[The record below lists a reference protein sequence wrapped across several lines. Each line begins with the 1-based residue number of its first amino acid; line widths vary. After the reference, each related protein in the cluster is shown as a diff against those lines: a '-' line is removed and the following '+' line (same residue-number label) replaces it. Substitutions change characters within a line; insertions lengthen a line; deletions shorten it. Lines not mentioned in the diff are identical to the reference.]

1 MEADSQISGNKTIDN
16 KSYLS
21 LNYIYRKVIAKEN
34 YENSKR
40 DLRCLNYEKIA
51 KYYMK
56 SMNLKLLLE
65 SIFKIKQSLNKNN
78 PLLKYIKNVQPYN
91 SINLNI
97 NITSNAPILKEYYK
111 NKNIFNSKNKR
122 EKILSFVG
130 IKRNFYFSRMCN
142 ADYKRTIHNR
152 NEKIILIQKH
162 IRGFL
167 SKKIIDEEVNK
178 IIAKRIINKILIIQ
192 RAVKDFLIRK
202 KSLDKLIVNV
212 IRNERA
218 SKSNKITDIF
228 SLFHYRNL
236 YKKNL
241 IIKKI
246 LKVRNESVLLI
257 QNKFRILIF
266 TKKVKEIIQK
276 EKKSYVLTYP
286 FKAESVQIK
295 IYMKMSYKLYN
306 YFICPVRKYFVLYI
320 DKDSLNSGEYLCH
333 LIVNNNTILDKR
345 YKYIVDKNNILY
357 NLISFGQQK
366 DILPIKVNLKND
378 KKDINKKEKKS
389 KKKKNNE
396 IIDDE
401 EFYFYCYNDN
411 SHSTN
416 SLSTKSD
423 HDKSRKKQEIISYK
437 ESNHYKINDF
447 LNQNKKTEK
456 NKQKISAF
464 PSVNKLS
471 SFMEINTG
479 NIIKEKICLRQNDFE
494 AYFKAK
500 LKIPKPKDYYN
511 IFHHNKSTKKK
522 EDAHIQT
529 VKYKNILDELSSS
542 ISSTKSNISMK
553 NLNSYSKKTHRAKFN
568 SNQSARFSSKKFSL
582 SNV

>member
-1 MEADSQISGNKTIDN
+1 MEDDSQISGNKTIDN

-21 LNYIYRKVIAKEN
+21 LNYIYRKVIVKEN
-34 YENSKR
+34 FENSKR
-40 DLRCLNYEKIA
+40 ELRSLNYEKIA

-56 SMNLKLLLE
+56 NMNLKILLE
-65 SIFKIKQSLNKNN
+65 SIFKLKQTLNKNN
-78 PLLKYIKNVQPYN
+78 PLLKYIKDVRPY
-91 SINLNI
+91 SFINLNI
-97 NITSNAPILKEYYK
+97 NKTSNTPILKEYNLNK
-111 NKNIFNSKNKR
+111 NKIKINSKNKK
-122 EKILSFVG
+122 EKILNFVG
-130 IKRNFYFSRMCN
+130 GKRNFYFGRMCN
-142 ADYKRTIHNR
+142 IDVKRAIHNK

-178 IIAKRIINKILIIQ
+178 IIAKRIINKIMMIQ

-202 KSLDKLIVNV
+202 KNLDKLIVNV
-212 IRNERA
+212 IRKERV

-228 SLFHYRNL
+228 SLFHYRNF

-246 LKVRNESVLLI
+246 LKIRNDSVLLI
-257 QNKFRILIF
+257 QNKFRALTF

-320 DKDSLNSGEYLCH
+320 DKNSINSGEYLCH
-333 LIVNNNTILDKR
+333 LIVNNNIILDKR
-345 YKYIVDKNNILY
+345 YKYIVDKKNILY
-357 NLISFGQQK
+357 NLISFGQQT
-366 DILPIKVNLKND
+366 DILPIKVNLKKG
-378 KKDINKKEKKS
+378 KKDTNKKYNND

-396 IIDDE
+396 IIDNE

-423 HDKSRKKQEIISYK
+423 HDKSRIKQENISYK
-437 ESNHYKINDF
+437 ETNHNKINDF

-456 NKQKISAF
+456 EKQKISTF
-464 PSVNKLS
+464 LSKNKLS
-471 SFMEINTG
+471 NFMKINPG
-479 NIIKEKICLRQNDFE
+479 NNKDKKICLRQSDFE
-494 AYFKAK
+494 TYFKAK
-500 LKIPKPKDYYN
+500 FKNSKTKDN
-511 IFHHNKSTKKK
+511 ISHEIKRKK
-522 EDAHIQT
+522 EEDEDNAQNQS
-529 VKYKNILDELSSS
+529 VKYRNILDELSSS
-542 ISSTKSNISMK
+542 ISSTKSNFSMK
-553 NLNSYSKKTHRAKFN
+553 NLSSYSKKTHRAKFN
-568 SNQSARFSSKKFSL
+568 SNQSSPKKFSL
-582 SNV
+582 SNA

>member
-1 MEADSQISGNKTIDN
+1 MEADSQISGNKTLDN

-21 LNYIYRKVIAKEN
+21 LNYIYRKVIVKEN
-34 YENSKR
+34 FENSKR
-40 DLRCLNYEKIA
+40 ELRCLNYEKIA

-65 SIFKIKQSLNKNN
+65 SIFKLKKSLNKNN
-78 PLLKYIKNVQPYN
+78 PILKYIKDVQPYN
-91 SINLNI
+91 FINLN
-97 NITSNAPILKEYYK
+97 NNTKSNEPLLKEYYK
-111 NKNIFNSKNKR
+111 NKKKINSKNNK

-130 IKRNFYFSRMCN
+130 PKRNFYFGRMCN
-142 ADYKRTIHNR
+142 NDYKRAIHNR

-192 RAVKDFLIRK
+192 RAVKNFLIRK

-246 LKVRNESVLLI
+246 LKARNDSVLLI
-257 QNKFRILIF
+257 QNKFRTLIF
-266 TKKVKEIIQK
+266 MRKVKEIIQK

-295 IYMKMSYKLYN
+295 IFMKMSYKLYN

-320 DKDSLNSGEYLCH
+320 DKDSINSGEYLCH
-333 LIVNNNTILDKR
+333 LIVNNNIILDKR
-345 YKYIVDKNNILY
+345 YKYIVDKKNILS
-357 NLISFGQQK
+357 NLISFGQQT
-366 DILPIKVNLKND
+366 DILPIKVNLKRE
-378 KKDINKKEKKS
+378 KKDMNKKEKKS

-396 IIDDE
+396 IIDVE

-423 HDKSRKKQEIISYK
+423 HDKNMPNK
-437 ESNHYKINDF
+437 ERNHNKINDF
-447 LNQNKKTEK
+447 LNHNKKAEK
-456 NKQKISAF
+456 DKQKISAF
-464 PSVNKLS
+464 PSANKLC
-471 SFMEINTG
+471 FMKINTG
-479 NIIKEKICLRQNDFE
+479 KISKKKICLRQNDFE
-494 AYFKAK
+494 TYFKANFK
-500 LKIPKPKDYYN
+500 NPKAKEDN
-511 IFHHNKSTKKK
+511 ISQDINCSEKE
-522 EDAHIQT
+522 EDAHNQT
-529 VKYKNILDELSSS
+529 VKYRNILDELSSS
-542 ISSTKSNISMK
+542 KSSTKSNISMNK
-553 NLNSYSKKTHRAKFN
+553 LNSYSKKTHRAKFH
-568 SNQSARFSSKKFSL
+568 SNQSARFSPKKFNL
-582 SNV
+582 DNI

>member
-21 LNYIYRKVIAKEN
+21 LNYIYRKVIVKEN
-34 YENSKR
+34 FENSKR
-40 DLRCLNYEKIA
+40 QLRCLNYEKIA

-65 SIFKIKQSLNKNN
+65 SIFKLKKSLNMNN
-78 PLLKYIKNVQPYN
+78 PLLKYIKDVQPYN
-91 SINLNI
+91 FINLNI
-97 NITSNAPILKEYYK
+97 NITPSAPILKEYYK
-111 NKNIFNSKNKR
+111 NKNKINLKNKR
-122 EKILSFVG
+122 EKILSFAG
-130 IKRNFYFSRMCN
+130 NKKNFYFSRICN
-142 ADYKRTIHNR
+142 TDYKRAIHNR

-178 IIAKRIINKILIIQ
+178 IIAKRIIDKILLIQ
-192 RAVKDFLIRK
+192 RAVKKFLIRK

-212 IRNERA
+212 IRNERI

-228 SLFHYRNL
+228 SLFHYRNI

-241 IIKKI
+241 LIKKI
-246 LKVRNESVLLI
+246 LKVRNDSVLLI
-257 QNKFRILIF
+257 QNKFRTLIF
-266 TKKVKEIIQK
+266 IKKVKEIIQK

-295 IYMKMSYKLYN
+295 IYMKMSYKIYN

-320 DKDSLNSGEYLCH
+320 DRDSINSGEYLCH
-333 LIVNNNTILDKR
+333 LIVNNNIILDKR
-345 YKYIVDKNNILY
+345 YKYIVDNKNILY
-357 NLISFGQQK
+357 NLISFGQQT
-366 DILPIKVNLKND
+366 DILPIKVNLKKD
-378 KKDINKKEKKS
+378 EKDINKKKKKT

-423 HDKSRKKQEIISYK
+423 QDKNRINQEIISYK
-437 ESNHYKINDF
+437 ECNNFKINDF
-447 LNQNKKTEK
+447 LYQNKKIEK
-456 NKQKISAF
+456 NKIKISTF
-464 PSVNKLS
+464 PSGNKLS
-471 SFMEINTG
+471 SFIEINTG
-479 NIIKEKICLRQNDFE
+479 NISKKKICLRQNDFE
-494 AYFKAK
+494 TYFKEK
-500 LKIPKPKDYYN
+500 LKSHKAKEYN
-511 IFHHNKSTKKK
+511 IFHDIKSTKKE
-522 EDAHIQT
+522 EDSHNQT
-529 VKYKNILDELSSS
+529 IKYRNILDELSSS
-542 ISSTKSNISMK
+542 KSSTKSNFSMK
-553 NLNSYSKKTHRAKFN
+553 NLNSYSKKTHRAKFH
-568 SNQSARFSSKKFSL
+568 SNQSARFSPKKYNL
-582 SNV
+582 GND